1 MNPSPGRKVLVVE
14 DDEAMRIGLR
24 DGLEMEG
31 FSVTVAADGEAALKA
46 WEDAKPD
53 LLVLDVMLPKVS
65 GVDVC
70 KRIRRAGDKVG
81 IIMLTARGQE
91 IDKVMGLKSG
101 ADDYVTKPFGFLE
114 LMARVDAVLR
124 RTSKTQAVPE
134 TCRFGDLE
142 VNFRQGEV
150 HKAGQ
155 AVAVSAREL
164 RLLEYFMARRGEI
177 VSREQ
182 LLTEVWGQVGDLRT
196 RTVDVHVAKLRKK
209 IEDSPSNPRYLVT
222 VHNLGYKLNA

>member
-1 MNPSPGRKVLVVE
+1 MRAGPGHKVLVVE
-14 DDEAMRIGLR
+14 DDEAMRTGLR
-24 DGLEMEG
+24 DGLEFEG
-31 FSVTVAADGEAALKA
+31 FSVSVAGDGEVALKM
-46 WEDAKPD
+46 WEQARPD

-70 KRIRRAGDKVG
+70 KRIRRAGDRVG

-101 ADDYVTKPFGFLE
+101 ADDYVTKPFSFLE

-124 RTSKTQAVPE
+124 RTSKDAEPSETQ
-134 TCRFGDLE
+134 RFGDLE
-142 VNFRQGEV
+142 VNFRQGELK
-150 HKAGQ
+150 KAGQ
-155 AVAVSAREL
+155 VVEVSAKEL
-164 RLLEYFMARRGEI
+164 RLLEYFIARRGEI

-182 LLTEVWGQVGDLRT
+182 LLTEVWGQSGDLRT